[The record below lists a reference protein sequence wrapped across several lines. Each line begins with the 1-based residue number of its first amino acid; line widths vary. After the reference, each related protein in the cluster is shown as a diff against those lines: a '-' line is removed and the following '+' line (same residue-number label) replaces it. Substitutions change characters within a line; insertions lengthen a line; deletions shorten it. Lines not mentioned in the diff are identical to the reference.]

1 MYWFGGKN
9 GCWYAI
15 QVAFTTDVDLNV
27 TLNCAHK
34 QLPSQCG
41 FTMVFSEKLESYHL
55 KAITSGIWSF
65 CSNLWVTAALLCT
78 PAEISLLP

>member
-55 KAITSGIWSF
+55 KGSPLAFGLSAATSG
-65 CSNLWVTAALLCT
+65 
-78 PAEISLLP
+78 